1 MLGFDSRTIRLMETE
16 DMLHLKLEY
25 DMEVEEEHLAEC
37 TLTMKV
43 RSKGTKGTKGNDRIK
58 LKEKDEF
65 RYAPIGVFD
74 SGVGD

>member
-37 TLTMKV
+37 TLIMKV
-43 RSKGTKGTKGNDRIK
+43 RSKGTKGIEGNDR
-58 LKEKDEF
+58 
-65 RYAPIGVFD
+65 
-74 SGVGD
+74 

>member
-1 MLGFDSRTIRLMETE
+1 MMLGFDSRTIRLMETE

-43 RSKGTKGTKGNDRIK
+43 KSKGTKGIEGNDR
-58 LKEKDEF
+58 
-65 RYAPIGVFD
+65 
-74 SGVGD
+74 